1 MTIPLMNQ
9 IQSAEY
15 GHNLVD
21 RTADPRFV
29 PTPRIV
35 PAPRFSLRN
44 SGARLI
50 RSSARRGLRLADRI
64 ERHYQP
70 A

>member
-21 RTADPRFV
+21 RTADPRF
-29 PTPRIV
+29 V